1 MSLLKS
7 LIGLCINEKFARSLN
22 FFNSTYFSFIS
33 TVFKPI
39 DENTYVAEGEFYA
52 DKEVYFADYRF
63 FKSGEVIF
71 GDLRIN
77 DKK

>member
-1 MSLLKS
+1 
-7 LIGLCINEKFARSLN
+7 
-22 FFNSTYFSFIS
+22 
-33 TVFKPI
+33 
-39 DENTYVAEGEFYA
+39 VAEGEFYA
-52 DKEVYFADYRF
+52 DKEVYFADFRF